1 MLENIRMRTIKA
13 IDLIIVLISLS
24 IICIAF
30 LYINNLE
37 LKILVILI
45 NIVIFIAFFYLAI
58 FKDTEENQYIIMKNK
73 IRTNFNIL
81 NSLSTINLL
90 NEQGNV
96 IKSWDLYG
104 KTSLIIGK
112 DRKNQYNDVTLVD
125 INLNDCAYATLIDVE
140 HAVLNYSNGCWYI
153 EDLHSKNGISI
164 KKQMENKKYKL
175 SPEQPYKLEKGDIIY
190 LGLTELEVE

>member
-1 MLENIRMRTIKA
+1 MLQNIRMKTIKA
-13 IDLIIVLISLS
+13 IDLIISFISLA
-24 IICIAF
+24 ILFIAF
-30 LYINNLE
+30 LYIDNLRFKV
-37 LKILVILI
+37 LLISI
-45 NIVIFIAFFYLAI
+45 NICISIIFFYLFFI
-58 FKDTEENQYIIMKNK
+58 KNKNKNKYILIKNK

-81 NSLSTINLL
+81 NNLSKINLL
-90 NEQGNV
+90 NEYGNV
-96 IKSWDLYG
+96 IKCWDLYG

-164 KKQMENKKYKL
+164 KKQMEKKKYKL

-190 LGLTELEVE
+190 LGLTELQVE